1 MKGKSS
7 GALGR
12 GASRG
17 RGSSCPVPSPETWTG
32 FLQSLHLGRFSY
44 RVEGAVHLLQLDKHT
59 GCQDLPAPFEGSS
72 DPYQILLFSPFSWTP
87 PLPPLPLTPA
97 SLVNC
102 GHPSVAFTH
111 SPFDSPLCKSSGCRG
126 GAEDTHEDHFLSRPG
141 HTSSF

>member
-17 RGSSCPVPSPETWTG
+17 RGSSCPVPSPETWAG
-32 FLQSLHLGRFSY
+32 FLQSLQLGRFSY
-44 RVEGAVHLLQLDKHT
+44 KVEGAVPLPQLDKHT
-59 GCQDLPAPFEGSS
+59 GCHDLPASFEGSS
-72 DPYQILLFSPFSWTP
+72 EPYQISLLSPLSWTP
-87 PLPPLPLTPA
+87 PPPPLPLTPA

-102 GHPSVAFTH
+102 RHPSVAFTH
-111 SPFDSPLCKSSGCRG
+111 LLTALCKSSGGRG
-126 GAEDTHEDHFLSRPG
+126 GGEDTHEGHFPSRPG